1 MIKNNNYLDSLS
13 KSLLNDVRGVME
25 GKKKECK
32 CDNNCACGKEEKDEA
47 EEKGEVKEA
56 KKMKGEDPCWKDY
69 KMVGT
74 KKGKGGKEVP
84 NCVPEETEVK
94 SEAYNEKAVDK
105 AISSSRQKIGGREA
119 KKIHALLKGSTGYKS
134 NKNAEDTKKTFP
146 NVKHLTKDGHPDW
159 KKHGMGEEVELE
171 EEVDFAKVRKQFDR
185 NEDRNA
191 HSVNAVLIAKHA
203 GTEEHHKEAKDILKQ
218 HNKLGHLSGDLSNRR
233 QALYKQLEKTDN
245 YKKIFPEHNVKEEVE
260 LEEGEEKG
268 GGYNAPTA
276 KGAMTY
282 KKVLGQH
289 TVRKGNTF
297 HRSFPSEGD
306 AVKYIQ
312 KNQSNEPKKKTYS
325 YNEEVEIDEAKAESP
340 IKGTRLIS
348 KHEGKDG
355 HHAEVRHNSEYNEFQ
370 VHHYENGKH
379 MGEGPVS
386 YHDTKAD
393 AKEAAEYEVKNYR
406 PKNGSLRK
414 EEVELD
420 EKHIVKY
427 AMKSPKT
434 GGKIYAAHYD
444 SKEDA
449 EKFLHSIKKDGGNGT
464 ISSVKEEVELDEMKG
479 STVLSHAQKAIKQL
493 RSSQM
498 MADMGAPNSKS
509 RDERDR
515 KRSKGLD
522 MGDAKLGG
530 YAKVN
535 ATEEVELDE
544 KLIGKQHKLDK
555 NKNGKLDKHDFK
567 LLRKEETIEE
577 KLNPSMGASKW
588 VQDFVKSKDPRFE
601 GKTKKERIKM
611 ALGAYYGAKNES
623 VETEEVDAID
633 EAYGKKTDYKKHHI
647 SVNGRYIATT
657 TWARDAKEAEKKFI
671 EQHPEHKNARITVV
685 KER

>member
-94 SEAYNEKAVDK
+94 NEAYNKDSVDK

-159 KKHGMGEEVELE
+159 KKHGMGEEVELD

-191 HSVNAVLIAKHA
+191 HSVNAVLIAKHC

-218 HNKLGHLSGDLSNRR
+218 HNKIGSLTGDLSKRR
-233 QALYKQLEKTDN
+233 EALYKQLEKTDN
-245 YKKIFPEHNVKEEVE
+245 YKKIFPKHKVNEEVE

-289 TVRKGNTF
+289 TVRKGNVP
-297 HRSFPSEGD
+297 HRSFPTEIE
-306 AVKYIQ
+306 AMNYIQ
-312 KNQSNEPKKKTYS
+312 KNQGEAPKKKTYS
-325 YNEEVEIDEAKAESP
+325 YNEEAEIVEAKAESP

-406 PKNGSLRK
+406 PKGGSLRK
-414 EEVELD
+414 EE
-420 EKHIVKY
+420 
-427 AMKSPKT
+427 
-434 GGKIYAAHYD
+434 
-444 SKEDA
+444 
-449 EKFLHSIKKDGGNGT
+449 T
-464 ISSVKEEVELDEMKG
+464 I
-479 STVLSHAQKAIKQL
+479 A
-493 RSSQM
+493 
-498 MADMGAPNSKS
+498 
-509 RDERDR
+509 
-515 KRSKGLD
+515 
-522 MGDAKLGG
+522 
-530 YAKVN
+530 
-535 ATEEVELDE
+535 E
-544 KLIGKQHKLDK
+544 KLIGKQHKIDK
-555 NKNGKLDKHDFK
+555 NKNGKIDKHDFK

-577 KLNPSMGASKW
+577 KLDASMGAGKF
-588 VQDFVKSKDPRFE
+588 VTDFVKSKDPRFE

-633 EAYGKKTDYKKHHI
+633 EGYGDKRDYKKHHI
-647 SVNGRYIATT
+647 SVDGRYVATT
-657 TWARDAKEAEKKFI
+657 TWAKSAKEAEKKFI

>member
-32 CDNNCACGKEEKDEA
+32 CDNNCACGKKEKDEA

-119 KKIHALLKGSTGYKS
+119 KKIHALLKGSTGRKPDEADTTWS
-134 NKNAEDTKKTFP
+134 KNAQETKKKFIQQHP
-146 NVKHLTKDGHPDW
+146 EHKNVVK
-159 KKHGMGEEVELE
+159 EEVELE
-171 EEVDFAKVRKQFDR
+171 EQVDFAKVRKQFDR

-245 YKKIFPEHNVKEEVE
+245 YKKIFPEHSVKEEVE

-325 YNEEVEIDEAKAESP
+325 YNEEVEIDEAKTESP

-355 HHAEVRHNSEYNEFQ
+355 HHAEVRHNPDWNEFQ

-393 AKEAAEYEVKNYR
+393 AKETAEYEVKNYR
-406 PKNGSLRK
+406 PKGGSLRK
-414 EEVELD
+414 EE
-420 EKHIVKY
+420 
-427 AMKSPKT
+427 
-434 GGKIYAAHYD
+434 
-444 SKEDA
+444 
-449 EKFLHSIKKDGGNGT
+449 T
-464 ISSVKEEVELDEMKG
+464 I
-479 STVLSHAQKAIKQL
+479 A
-493 RSSQM
+493 
-498 MADMGAPNSKS
+498 
-509 RDERDR
+509 
-515 KRSKGLD
+515 
-522 MGDAKLGG
+522 
-530 YAKVN
+530 
-535 ATEEVELDE
+535 E

-633 EAYGKKTDYKKHHI
+633 EAYGEKRDYKKHHI
-647 SVNGRYIATT
+647 SVNGKYVATT
-657 TWARDAKEAEKKFI
+657 TWAKSAREAEKKFI

>member
-13 KSLLNDVRGVME
+13 KSLLNDVRSVLE
-25 GKKKECK
+25 GKKGCSKDCK
-32 CDNNCACGKEEKDEA
+32 CEKCEEDEA

-84 NCVPEETEVK
+84 NCVPEEVQVNEVK
-94 SEAYNEKAVDK
+94 VGTPEFEAHMKKHQEVMHKYGNKLVKTNDKYKGDPINGYVIGHDPKKQNHVMVSVDTTKGIVDKRNRTNKDFSVHVDHLKEAYDETAVNK

-119 KKIHALLKGSTGYKS
+119 KKIHALLKGSTGYAAK
-134 NKNAEDTKKTFP
+134 KNAEDTKKTFP

-159 KKHGMGEEVELE
+159 KKHGMDEEVQLD

-191 HSVNAVLIAKHA
+191 HSENAVLIAKHA
-203 GTEEHHKEAKDILKQ
+203 GTEAHHKEAKDILKQ
-218 HNKLGHLSGDLSNRR
+218 HKKLGHLSGDLSNRR

-245 YKKIFPEHNVKEEVE
+245 YKKIFPEEFKESLDE
-260 LEEGEEKG
+260 
-268 GGYNAPTA
+268 A
-276 KGAMTY
+276 KMVY

-289 TVRKGNTF
+289 TVHIDGKF

-348 KHEGKDG
+348 KHQGKDG

-386 YHDTKAD
+386 YHDTKED
-393 AKEAAEYEVKNYR
+393 AKETAEYEVKNYR
-406 PKNGSLRK
+406 PKGGSLRK
-414 EEVELD
+414 EE
-420 EKHIVKY
+420 
-427 AMKSPKT
+427 T
-434 GGKIYAAHYD
+434 Q
-444 SKEDA
+444 
-449 EKFLHSIKKDGGNGT
+449 
-464 ISSVKEEVELDEMKG
+464 
-479 STVLSHAQKAIKQL
+479 TV
-493 RSSQM
+493 
-498 MADMGAPNSKS
+498 
-509 RDERDR
+509 
-515 KRSKGLD
+515 
-522 MGDAKLGG
+522 
-530 YAKVN
+530 V
-535 ATEEVELDE
+535 E
-544 KLIGKQHKLDK
+544 KLIGNQHKLDK
-555 NKNGKLDKHDFK
+555 NKNGKLDKQDFK
-567 LLRKEETIEE
+567 MIRKEETIEE
-577 KLNPSMGASKW
+577 KLSPSMGSAKYID
-588 VQDFVKSKDPRFE
+588 DFVKSKDPRFE

-623 VETEEVDAID
+623 VEEIEEAKDS
-633 EAYGKKTDYKKHHI
+633 YGSKRDYAKHHI
-647 SVNGRYIATT
+647 SVNGKYVATT
-657 TWARDAKEAEKKFI
+657 TWARNAKEAEKRFL
-671 EQHPEHKNARITVV
+671 EAHPEHKGARITVS
-685 KER
+685 KD

>member
-13 KSLLNDVRGVME
+13 KNLLNDVRAVME
-25 GKKKECK
+25 GKKKACK
-32 CDNNCACGKEEKDEA
+32 CDNNCACGKEEKGEEEDEA

-84 NCVPEETEVK
+84 NCVPEETEIK
-94 SEAYNEKAVDK
+94 EGEEKGGGYNATAVNK

-119 KKIHALLKGSTGYKS
+119 KKIHALLKGSSGYAAK
-134 NKNAEDTKKTFP
+134 KNAEETKKTFP
-146 NVKHLTKDGHPDW
+146 NVKHLTKDGNPDW
-159 KKHGMGEEVELE
+159 KKHGMGEEVEL
-171 EEVDFAKVRKQFDR
+171 D
-185 NEDRNA
+185 
-191 HSVNAVLIAKHA
+191 
-203 GTEEHHKEAKDILKQ
+203 
-218 HNKLGHLSGDLSNRR
+218 
-233 QALYKQLEKTDN
+233 
-245 YKKIFPEHNVKEEVE
+245 
-260 LEEGEEKG
+260 EGEEKG
-268 GGYNAPTA
+268 GGYNAPSA

-306 AVKYIQ
+306 AIKYIAS
-312 KNQSNEPKKKTYS
+312 NQNKKAVK
-325 YNEEVEIDEAKAESP
+325 EGLDEAKAESP

-355 HHAEVRHNSEYNEFQ
+355 HHAEVRHNPDYNEFQ

-420 EKHIVKY
+420 E
-427 AMKSPKT
+427 MK
-434 GGKIYAAHYD
+434 D
-444 SKEDA
+444 
-449 EKFLHSIKKDGGNGT
+449 
-464 ISSVKEEVELDEMKG
+464 
-479 STVLSHAQKAIKQL
+479 STVKSHAEKAIKQL
-493 RSSQM
+493 RASQM
-498 MADMGAPNSKS
+498 MADMGEPSSKS

-535 ATEEVELDE
+535 ATEEAEVNE
-544 KLIGKQHKLDK
+544 KLIGKQHELDK
-555 NKNGKLDKHDFK
+555 NKNDKLDDQDFK
-567 LLRKEETIEE
+567 ILRKEKTIKE
-577 KLNPSMGASKW
+577 KLDASMGAGKY

-623 VETEEVDAID
+623 VEIEEVDDID
-633 EAYGKKTDYKKHHI
+633 EGYGDKRNYSKHHI
-647 SVNGRYIATT
+647 SVDGKYIATT
-657 TWARDAKEAEKKFI
+657 TWAKTAREAEKKFI
-671 EQHPEHKNARITVV
+671 EQHPEHKNAKITVV

>member
-13 KSLLNDVRGVME
+13 KNLLNDVRGVME
-25 GKKKECK
+25 GKKKACK
-32 CDNNCACGKEEKDEA
+32 CDNNCACGKEEKGEA
-47 EEKGEVKEA
+47 EEKEMKEGSMPTADEPTDANKKTADKVRAMMAKEKGEVKEA

-84 NCVPEETEVK
+84 NCVPEETEIK
-94 SEAYNEKAVDK
+94 EGEEKGGGYNGKAVNK
-105 AISSSRQKIGGREA
+105 AISSSRQKIGSREA
-119 KKIHALLKGSTGYKS
+119 KKIHALLKGSTGYAA

-159 KKHGMGEEVELE
+159 KKHGMGEEI
-171 EEVDFAKVRKQFDR
+171 Q
-185 NEDRNA
+185 
-191 HSVNAVLIAKHA
+191 
-203 GTEEHHKEAKDILKQ
+203 
-218 HNKLGHLSGDLSNRR
+218 
-233 QALYKQLEKTDN
+233 
-245 YKKIFPEHNVKEEVE
+245 

-312 KNQSNEPKKKTYS
+312 KNQGNEPKKKTYS
-325 YNEEVEIDEAKAESP
+325 YNEEAELDEAKAESP

-355 HHAEVRHNSEYNEFQ
+355 HHAEVRHNSEYDEFQ

-414 EEVELD
+414 EEVEVVD
-420 EKHIVKY
+420 NEFNRTNYKHLIGKKFKSSEIPSY
-427 AMKSPKT
+427 AR
-434 GGKIYAAHYD
+434 
-444 SKEDA
+444 
-449 EKFLHSIKKDGGNGT
+449 
-464 ISSVKEEVELDEMKG
+464 VKEV
-479 STVLSHAQKAIKQL
+479 
-493 RSSQM
+493 
-498 MADMGAPNSKS
+498 SKTT
-509 RDERDR
+509 
-515 KRSKGLD
+515 K
-522 MGDAKLGG
+522 
-530 YAKVN
+530 
-535 ATEEVELDE
+535 EEVELDE

-555 NKNGKLDKHDFK
+555 DKNGRLNKKDFDI
-567 LLRKEETIEE
+567 LRKEETIEE
-577 KLNPSMGASKW
+577 KLDPSMGAGKY
-588 VQDFVKSKDPRFE
+588 VTDFVKSKDPRFE

-611 ALGAYYGAKNES
+611 ALGAYYGAKNEA

-633 EAYGKKTDYKKHHI
+633 EGYGDKTDYKKHHI
-647 SVNGRYIATT
+647 SVDGRYVATT
-657 TWARDAKEAEKKFI
+657 TWARSAKEAEKKFI

>member
-13 KSLLNDVRGVME
+13 KNLLNDVRSVME
-25 GKKKECK
+25 GKKKACK
-32 CDNNCACGKEEKDEA
+32 CDNNCSCGKEEKA
-47 EEKGEVKEA
+47 EVKEEA

-84 NCVPEETEVK
+84 NCVPEEVEVK
-94 SEAYNEKAVDK
+94 NEAYNKDAVDK

-119 KKIHALLKGSTGYKS
+119 KKIHALLKGSSGYAA
-134 NKNAEDTKKTFP
+134 KNAENTKKTFP

-159 KKHGMGEEVELE
+159 KKHGMGEEVALD

-191 HSVNAVLIAKHA
+191 HSENAVLIAKHA
-203 GTEEHHKEAKDILKQ
+203 GTEYHHKEANDILKQ
-218 HNKLGHLSGDLSNRR
+218 HKKLGHLSGDLSNRR

-245 YKKIFPEHNVKEEVE
+245 YKKIFPEHKVNEEVE
-260 LEEGEEKG
+260 LDEGEEKG

-325 YNEEVEIDEAKAESP
+325 YNEEAELDEAKAESP

-348 KHEGKDG
+348 KHEGKNG

-393 AKEAAEYEVKNYR
+393 AKETAEYEVKHYR
-406 PKNGSLRK
+406 PKGGSLHK
-414 EEVELD
+414 EEVEQ
-420 EKHIVKY
+420 V
-427 AMKSPKT
+427 
-434 GGKIYAAHYD
+434 
-444 SKEDA
+444 
-449 EKFLHSIKKDGGNGT
+449 
-464 ISSVKEEVELDEMKG
+464 
-479 STVLSHAQKAIKQL
+479 
-493 RSSQM
+493 
-498 MADMGAPNSKS
+498 
-509 RDERDR
+509 
-515 KRSKGLD
+515 
-522 MGDAKLGG
+522 
-530 YAKVN
+530 
-535 ATEEVELDE
+535 DE

-555 NKNGKLDKHDFK
+555 NKNGKLDKQDFK
-567 LLRKEETIEE
+567 MLRKEETIEE
-577 KLNPSMGASKW
+577 KLDPSMGASKY

-611 ALGAYYGAKNES
+611 ALGAYYGAKNEA
-623 VETEEVDAID
+623 VEAEEVNQID
-633 EAYGKKTDYKKHHI
+633 EISSDLAARYVQKSAPDRGFGDEQKARLSQTKRDNRQRYGNVAREKIFAGKNKDKETSVRVAATNEEVENFDEGYGDKRDYKKHHI
-647 SVNGRYIATT
+647 SVNGKYVATT
-657 TWARDAKEAEKKFI
+657 TWAKSAREAEKKFI

>member
-13 KSLLNDVRGVME
+13 KNLLNDVRGVME
-25 GKKKECK
+25 GKKKACK
-32 CDNNCACGKEEKDEA
+32 CDNNCACGKEEKGEAKEKEMKEGSMPTADEPTDA
-47 EEKGEVKEA
+47 NKKTADKVRAMMAKEKGEVKEA

-84 NCVPEETEVK
+84 NCVPEETEIK
-94 SEAYNEKAVDK
+94 EGEEKGGGYNGKAVDK
-105 AISSSRQKIGGREA
+105 AISSSRQKIGSREA
-119 KKIHALLKGSTGYKS
+119 KKIHALLKGSTGYAAK
-134 NKNAEDTKKTFP
+134 KNAEDTKKTFP

-159 KKHGMGEEVELE
+159 KKHGMGEAVELE

-191 HSVNAVLIAKHA
+191 HSENAVLIAKHA
-203 GTEEHHKEAKDILKQ
+203 GTEDHHKEANDILKQ
-218 HNKLGHLSGDLSNRR
+218 HKKLGHLSGDLSDRR
-233 QALYKQLEKTDN
+233 QVLYKQLKNTDN
-245 YKKIFPEHNVKEEVE
+245 YKKIFPEEFKEEVE

-268 GGYNAPTA
+268 GGYNGPTA

-312 KNQSNEPKKKTYS
+312 KNQGEEPKKKTYS
-325 YNEEVEIDEAKAESP
+325 YNEEAELDEAKAESP

-414 EEVELD
+414 EEVEVVD
-420 EKHIVKY
+420 NEFNRTNYKHLIGKKFKSSEIPSY
-427 AMKSPKT
+427 AR
-434 GGKIYAAHYD
+434 
-444 SKEDA
+444 
-449 EKFLHSIKKDGGNGT
+449 
-464 ISSVKEEVELDEMKG
+464 VKEV
-479 STVLSHAQKAIKQL
+479 
-493 RSSQM
+493 
-498 MADMGAPNSKS
+498 SKTT
-509 RDERDR
+509 
-515 KRSKGLD
+515 K
-522 MGDAKLGG
+522 
-530 YAKVN
+530 
-535 ATEEVELDE
+535 EEVELDE

-555 NKNGKLDKHDFK
+555 NKNGKLDKQDFK

-577 KLNPSMGASKW
+577 KLDPSMGAGKY
-588 VQDFVKSKDPRFE
+588 VTDFVKSKDPRFE

-611 ALGAYYGAKNES
+611 ALGAYYGAKNEA
-623 VETEEVDAID
+623 VETEEVDTID
-633 EAYGKKTDYKKHHI
+633 EGYGDKRDYKKHHI
-647 SVNGRYIATT
+647 SVDGRYVATT
-657 TWARDAKEAEKKFI
+657 TWAKSAKEAEKKFI

>member
-1 MIKNNNYLDSLS
+1 
-13 KSLLNDVRGVME
+13 ME

-94 SEAYNEKAVDK
+94 NEAYNEKAVDK

-134 NKNAEDTKKTFP
+134 NKNAEETKKTFP

-159 KKHGMGEEVELE
+159 KKHGMGEEVEL
-171 EEVDFAKVRKQFDR
+171 D
-185 NEDRNA
+185 
-191 HSVNAVLIAKHA
+191 
-203 GTEEHHKEAKDILKQ
+203 
-218 HNKLGHLSGDLSNRR
+218 
-233 QALYKQLEKTDN
+233 
-245 YKKIFPEHNVKEEVE
+245 
-260 LEEGEEKG
+260 EGEEKG
-268 GGYNAPTA
+268 GGYNAPKA

-289 TVRKGNTF
+289 TVGN
-297 HRSFPSEGD
+297 RSFPTEIE
-306 AVKYIQ
+306 AMNYIQ
-312 KNQSNEPKKKTYS
+312 KNQGEAPKKKTYS
-325 YNEEVEIDEAKAESP
+325 YNEESEQIDELSKKTLGSYVVKSLAPSSEKSVSNLASKGGYKLGQAQDDDYTAGEKEDAKSVKRSLGVLTAVRKMTKEEAIDEAKAESP

-449 EKFLHSIKKDGGNGT
+449 EKFLHSIKKDGGNGI
-464 ISSVKEEVELDEMKG
+464 ISSVKEEVEL
-479 STVLSHAQKAIKQL
+479 A
-493 RSSQM
+493 
-498 MADMGAPNSKS
+498 
-509 RDERDR
+509 
-515 KRSKGLD
+515 
-522 MGDAKLGG
+522 
-530 YAKVN
+530 
-535 ATEEVELDE
+535 E

-623 VETEEVDAID
+623 VETEEVDTID
-633 EAYGKKTDYKKHHI
+633 EAYGDKRDYKKHHI
-647 SVNGRYIATT
+647 SVDGKYVATT
-657 TWARDAKEAEKKFI
+657 TWARDAKEAEEKFA
-671 EQHPEHKNARITVV
+671 EQHPKYKNARITVV

>member
-1 MIKNNNYLDSLS
+1 
-13 KSLLNDVRGVME
+13 ME

-355 HHAEVRHNSEYNEFQ
+355 HHAEVRHNPDWNEFQ

-393 AKEAAEYEVKNYR
+393 AKETAEYEVKNYR
-406 PKNGSLRK
+406 PKGGSLRK
-414 EEVELD
+414 EE
-420 EKHIVKY
+420 
-427 AMKSPKT
+427 
-434 GGKIYAAHYD
+434 
-444 SKEDA
+444 
-449 EKFLHSIKKDGGNGT
+449 T
-464 ISSVKEEVELDEMKG
+464 I
-479 STVLSHAQKAIKQL
+479 A
-493 RSSQM
+493 
-498 MADMGAPNSKS
+498 
-509 RDERDR
+509 
-515 KRSKGLD
+515 
-522 MGDAKLGG
+522 
-530 YAKVN
+530 
-535 ATEEVELDE
+535 E
-544 KLIGKQHKLDK
+544 KLIGKQHKIDK
-555 NKNGKLDKHDFK
+555 NKNGKIDKHDFK

-577 KLNPSMGASKW
+577 KLDASMGAGKF
-588 VQDFVKSKDPRFE
+588 VTDFVKSKDPRFE

-611 ALGAYYGAKNES
+611 ALGAYYGAKNEA
-623 VETEEVDAID
+623 VETEEVDDID
-633 EAYGKKTDYKKHHI
+633 EAYGEKRDYKKHHI
-647 SVNGRYIATT
+647 SVNGKYVATT
-657 TWARDAKEAEKKFI
+657 TWAKSAREAEKKFI

>member
-94 SEAYNEKAVDK
+94 NEAYNEKAVDK

-134 NKNAEDTKKTFP
+134 NKNAEETKKTFP

-159 KKHGMGEEVELE
+159 KKHGMGEEVEL
-171 EEVDFAKVRKQFDR
+171 D
-185 NEDRNA
+185 
-191 HSVNAVLIAKHA
+191 
-203 GTEEHHKEAKDILKQ
+203 
-218 HNKLGHLSGDLSNRR
+218 
-233 QALYKQLEKTDN
+233 
-245 YKKIFPEHNVKEEVE
+245 
-260 LEEGEEKG
+260 EGEEKG
-268 GGYNAPTA
+268 GGYNAPKA

-289 TVRKGNTF
+289 TVGN
-297 HRSFPSEGD
+297 RSFPTEIE
-306 AVKYIQ
+306 AMNYIQ

-325 YNEEVEIDEAKAESP
+325 YNEEAIDEAKAESP

-449 EKFLHSIKKDGGNGT
+449 EKFLHSIKKDGGNGI

-479 STVLSHAQKAIKQL
+479 STIKSHAQKAIKQL

-577 KLNPSMGASKW
+577 KLNPSMGSAKYID
-588 VQDFVKSKDPRFE
+588 DFVKSKDPRFE

-623 VETEEVDAID
+623 VETEEVDTID
-633 EAYGKKTDYKKHHI
+633 EAYGEKRDYKKHHI
-647 SVNGRYIATT
+647 SVDGKYVATT
-657 TWARDAKEAEKKFI
+657 TWARDAKEAEEKFA
-671 EQHPEHKNARITVV
+671 EQHPKYKNARITVV

>member
-1 MIKNNNYLDSLS
+1 
-13 KSLLNDVRGVME
+13 
-25 GKKKECK
+25 
-32 CDNNCACGKEEKDEA
+32 
-47 EEKGEVKEA
+47 
-56 KKMKGEDPCWKDY
+56 
-69 KMVGT
+69 
-74 KKGKGGKEVP
+74 
-84 NCVPEETEVK
+84 
-94 SEAYNEKAVDK
+94 
-105 AISSSRQKIGGREA
+105 
-119 KKIHALLKGSTGYKS
+119 
-134 NKNAEDTKKTFP
+134 
-146 NVKHLTKDGHPDW
+146 
-159 KKHGMGEEVELE
+159 
-171 EEVDFAKVRKQFDR
+171 
-185 NEDRNA
+185 
-191 HSVNAVLIAKHA
+191 
-203 GTEEHHKEAKDILKQ
+203 
-218 HNKLGHLSGDLSNRR
+218 
-233 QALYKQLEKTDN
+233 
-245 YKKIFPEHNVKEEVE
+245 
-260 LEEGEEKG
+260 
-268 GGYNAPTA
+268 
-276 KGAMTY
+276 
-282 KKVLGQH
+282 
-289 TVRKGNTF
+289 
-297 HRSFPSEGD
+297 
-306 AVKYIQ
+306 
-312 KNQSNEPKKKTYS
+312 
-325 YNEEVEIDEAKAESP
+325 
-340 IKGTRLIS
+340 
-348 KHEGKDG
+348 
-355 HHAEVRHNSEYNEFQ
+355 
-370 VHHYENGKH
+370 
-379 MGEGPVS
+379 
-386 YHDTKAD
+386 
-393 AKEAAEYEVKNYR
+393 
-406 PKNGSLRK
+406 
-414 EEVELD
+414 
-420 EKHIVKY
+420 
-427 AMKSPKT
+427 MKSPKT

-633 EAYGKKTDYKKHHI
+633 EAYGDKRDYKKHHI
-647 SVNGRYIATT
+647 SVDGKYVATT
-657 TWARDAKEAEKKFI
+657 TWAKTAREAEKKFI

>member
-32 CDNNCACGKEEKDEA
+32 CDNNCACGKEEKGEA

-355 HHAEVRHNSEYNEFQ
+355 HHAEVRHNPDWNEFQ

-393 AKEAAEYEVKNYR
+393 AKETAEYEVKNYR
-406 PKNGSLRK
+406 PKGGSLRK
-414 EEVELD
+414 EE
-420 EKHIVKY
+420 
-427 AMKSPKT
+427 
-434 GGKIYAAHYD
+434 
-444 SKEDA
+444 
-449 EKFLHSIKKDGGNGT
+449 T
-464 ISSVKEEVELDEMKG
+464 I
-479 STVLSHAQKAIKQL
+479 A
-493 RSSQM
+493 
-498 MADMGAPNSKS
+498 
-509 RDERDR
+509 
-515 KRSKGLD
+515 
-522 MGDAKLGG
+522 
-530 YAKVN
+530 
-535 ATEEVELDE
+535 E

-633 EAYGKKTDYKKHHI
+633 EAYGDKRDYKKHHI
-647 SVNGRYIATT
+647 SVDGKYVATT
-657 TWARDAKEAEKKFI
+657 TWAKSAREAEKKFI

>member
-355 HHAEVRHNSEYNEFQ
+355 HHAEVRHNPDWNEFQ

-393 AKEAAEYEVKNYR
+393 AKETAEYEVKNYR
-406 PKNGSLRK
+406 PKGGSLRK
-414 EEVELD
+414 EE
-420 EKHIVKY
+420 
-427 AMKSPKT
+427 
-434 GGKIYAAHYD
+434 
-444 SKEDA
+444 
-449 EKFLHSIKKDGGNGT
+449 T
-464 ISSVKEEVELDEMKG
+464 I
-479 STVLSHAQKAIKQL
+479 A
-493 RSSQM
+493 
-498 MADMGAPNSKS
+498 
-509 RDERDR
+509 
-515 KRSKGLD
+515 
-522 MGDAKLGG
+522 
-530 YAKVN
+530 
-535 ATEEVELDE
+535 E

-577 KLNPSMGASKW
+577 KLNPSMGSAKYID
-588 VQDFVKSKDPRFE
+588 DFVKSKDPRFE

-623 VETEEVDAID
+623 VETEEVDTID
-633 EAYGKKTDYKKHHI
+633 EAYGDKRDYKKHHI
-647 SVNGRYIATT
+647 SVDGKYVATT
-657 TWARDAKEAEKKFI
+657 TWAKSAREAEKKFI

>member
-13 KSLLNDVRGVME
+13 KNLLNDVRGVME
-25 GKKKECK
+25 GKKKACK
-32 CDNNCACGKEEKDEA
+32 CDNNCACGKEEKGEA
-47 EEKGEVKEA
+47 EEKEMKEGSMPTADEPTDANKKTADKVRAMMAKEKGEVKEA

-84 NCVPEETEVK
+84 NCVPEETEIK
-94 SEAYNEKAVDK
+94 EGEEKGGGYNGKAVDK
-105 AISSSRQKIGGREA
+105 AISSSRQKIGSREA
-119 KKIHALLKGSTGYKS
+119 KKIHALLKGSTGYAAK
-134 NKNAEDTKKTFP
+134 KNAEDTKKTFP

-159 KKHGMGEEVELE
+159 KKHGMGEAVELE

-191 HSVNAVLIAKHA
+191 HSENAVLIAKHA
-203 GTEEHHKEAKDILKQ
+203 GTEDHHKEANDILKQ
-218 HNKLGHLSGDLSNRR
+218 HKKLGHLSGDLSDRR
-233 QALYKQLEKTDN
+233 QALYKQLKNTDN
-245 YKKIFPEHNVKEEVE
+245 YKKIFPEEFKEEVE

-268 GGYNAPTA
+268 GGYNAPSA

-312 KNQSNEPKKKTYS
+312 KNQGNEPKKKTYS
-325 YNEEVEIDEAKAESP
+325 YNEEAELDEAKAESP

-355 HHAEVRHNSEYNEFQ
+355 HHAEVRHNSEYDEFQ

-414 EEVELD
+414 EEVEVVD
-420 EKHIVKY
+420 NEFNRTNYKHLIGKKFKSSEIPSY
-427 AMKSPKT
+427 AR
-434 GGKIYAAHYD
+434 
-444 SKEDA
+444 
-449 EKFLHSIKKDGGNGT
+449 
-464 ISSVKEEVELDEMKG
+464 VKEV
-479 STVLSHAQKAIKQL
+479 
-493 RSSQM
+493 
-498 MADMGAPNSKS
+498 SKTT
-509 RDERDR
+509 
-515 KRSKGLD
+515 K
-522 MGDAKLGG
+522 
-530 YAKVN
+530 
-535 ATEEVELDE
+535 EEVELDE
-544 KLIGKQHKLDK
+544 KLIGKQHKIDK
-555 NKNGKLDKHDFK
+555 NKNGKLDKQDFK

-577 KLNPSMGASKW
+577 KLDASMGAGKY
-588 VQDFVKSKDPRFE
+588 VTDFVKSKDPRFE

-611 ALGAYYGAKNES
+611 ALGAYYGAKNEA

-633 EAYGKKTDYKKHHI
+633 EGYGDKRDYKKHHI
-647 SVNGRYIATT
+647 SVDGRYVATT
-657 TWARDAKEAEKKFI
+657 TWAKSAKEAEKKFI

>member
-13 KSLLNDVRGVME
+13 KNLLNDVRGVME
-25 GKKKECK
+25 GKKKACK
-32 CDNNCACGKEEKDEA
+32 CDNNCACGKEEKGEA

-84 NCVPEETEVK
+84 NCVPEETEIK
-94 SEAYNEKAVDK
+94 EGEEKGGGYNGKAVDK
-105 AISSSRQKIGGREA
+105 AISSSRQKIGSREA
-119 KKIHALLKGSTGYKS
+119 KKIHALLKGSSGYAA

-159 KKHGMGEEVELE
+159 KKHGMGEEIQLE
-171 EEVDFAKVRKQFDR
+171 EQVDFAKVRKKFDR

-191 HSVNAVLIAKHA
+191 HSDNAVLVAKYC
-203 GTEEHHKEAKDILKQ
+203 GTDDDHKEARAILRQ
-218 HNKLGHLSGDLSNRR
+218 HNEAGSLTGPLMARR
-233 QALYKQLEKTDN
+233 SALYDKLKSTEN
-245 YKKIFPEHNVKEEVE
+245 YKKIFPEEFRTHTSSEEQEKSHNDFIANRGNNYKNSQKSFAKEEVE

-312 KNQSNEPKKKTYS
+312 KNQGNEPKKKTYS
-325 YNEEVEIDEAKAESP
+325 YNEEAELDEAKAESP

-406 PKNGSLRK
+406 PKGGSLQK
-414 EEVELD
+414 EEVEVVD
-420 EKHIVKY
+420 NEFNRTNYKHLIGKKFKSSEIPSY
-427 AMKSPKT
+427 AR
-434 GGKIYAAHYD
+434 
-444 SKEDA
+444 
-449 EKFLHSIKKDGGNGT
+449 
-464 ISSVKEEVELDEMKG
+464 VKEV
-479 STVLSHAQKAIKQL
+479 
-493 RSSQM
+493 
-498 MADMGAPNSKS
+498 SKTT
-509 RDERDR
+509 
-515 KRSKGLD
+515 K
-522 MGDAKLGG
+522 
-530 YAKVN
+530 
-535 ATEEVELDE
+535 EEVELDE

-555 NKNGKLDKHDFK
+555 DKNGRLNKKDFDI
-567 LLRKEETIEE
+567 LRKEETIEE
-577 KLNPSMGASKW
+577 KLDASMGAGKY
-588 VQDFVKSKDPRFE
+588 VTDFVKSKDPRFE

-623 VETEEVDAID
+623 VETEEVDAIN
-633 EAYGKKTDYKKHHI
+633 EAAYGKKTDYKKHHI
-647 SVNGRYIATT
+647 SVDGRYVATT
-657 TWARDAKEAEKKFI
+657 TWARSAKEAEKKFI
-671 EQHPEHKNARITVV
+671 EQHPEHKSARITVV

>member
-119 KKIHALLKGSTGYKS
+119 KKIHALLKGSSGRKPDEADTTWS
-134 NKNAEDTKKTFP
+134 KNAQETKKKFI
-146 NVKHLTKDGHPDW
+146 
-159 KKHGMGEEVELE
+159 
-171 EEVDFAKVRKQFDR
+171 Q
-185 NEDRNA
+185 
-191 HSVNAVLIAKHA
+191 
-203 GTEEHHKEAKDILKQ
+203 Q
-218 HNKLGHLSGDLSNRR
+218 H
-233 QALYKQLEKTDN
+233 
-245 YKKIFPEHNVKEEVE
+245 PEHKNVVKEEADIK
-260 LEEGEEKG
+260 EGEEKG
-268 GGYNAPTA
+268 GGYDGPKAT
-276 KGAMTY
+276 GAMTY

-289 TVRKGNTF
+289 TVRKGNTP
-297 HRSFPSEGD
+297 HRSFPTEIE
-306 AVKYIQ
+306 AMNYIQ
-312 KNQSNEPKKKTYS
+312 KNQGEAPKKKTYS
-325 YNEEVEIDEAKAESP
+325 YNEEAEIVEAKAESP

-434 GGKIYAAHYD
+434 GGKIYAVHYD

-449 EKFLHSIKKDGGNGT
+449 EKFLHSIKKDGGNGI

-479 STVLSHAQKAIKQL
+479 STIKSHAQKAIKQL

-577 KLNPSMGASKW
+577 KLNPSMGSAKYID
-588 VQDFVKSKDPRFE
+588 DFVKSKDPRFE

-623 VETEEVDAID
+623 VKTEEVDTID
-633 EAYGKKTDYKKHHI
+633 EAYGDKRDYKKHHI
-647 SVNGRYIATT
+647 SVDGKYVATT
-657 TWARDAKEAEKKFI
+657 TWAKSAREAEKKFI